1 MKRKKPFPII
11 KSSIFTLSSFVFLLS
26 ASILPAQIS
35 WRPIGPGGGSDLLA
49 SAVHPTNPNIVYIG
63 GDIEGIFKTTDGGAS
78 WKIINNNL
86 ASGPWTPDVYW
97 VQQIKFDPLDP
108 TYKTLYICTSIGLF
122 RTSNG
127 GNTWSPVFPDTF
139 YNEDDFVPVYSV
151 AIDPDDD
158 RTLFVGTQG
167 MGAYRTT
174 DGGQNWAPL
183 HVSMVDSAVVHGIYI
198 DPTSPRGNRTVFLGT
213 SDDIYRSTNNGTS
226 WSAANTGLPHKEVW
240 NLRGIVSAGN
250 SILYLTL
257 ITKGTPGNSASFKG
271 GIYKSTNGAASWTDI
286 TGNLPKYQQEESLFY
301 FYQKFAVNPLNPEV
315 IYIGTTI
322 GYPEESLAAY
332 EQWGI
337 YKTTNGGAS
346 WSRIDTAVTEG
357 WMDATFFDERHALV
371 LEMAPSDTSILY
383 WGRDWMN
390 RSTDAGATWQQ
401 IYTTPVGAA
410 WQGNGLE
417 LMMAEGM
424 AFDPLNPDIVYVGYD
439 DMGPFRSDDAG
450 KSFAPLDPY
459 MDPYDAYDA
468 AKDIEIDPVNGDIY
482 LSRYDG
488 VGSAYASDFGI
499 GQVWKSADKGNSWQQ
514 ISAGLPDGKPDLIL
528 DPASGSPGSR
538 TLYVASYGNGGY
550 KSTNS
555 GTSWS
560 AINNGLGANAR
571 FAWKIGINPSNA
583 QELYLGLNTF
593 GAGGGLYKSTNSG
606 ANWTK
611 LTNFP
616 AYDVLSIKF
625 DTANN
630 YVYVA
635 ATDNFDWST
644 HGGLY
649 RSADAGITWTKIF
662 DQPRVADVEIQPT
675 NPNILYAVSQ
685 SWYSV
690 WIDTLQ
696 PGIYR
701 SLNGGRSWEN
711 ITANL
716 GHTFILFIKLNPNN
730 PSQLFAGTGG
740 AGLWMTDNA
749 LTTKVE
755 KERGNITT
763 TFHLEQNYP
772 NPFNSS
778 TSITFTLQKKAYIE
792 LSIYDVPGRLV
803 RTLLQRELEN
813 GLHDVSWDGN
823 DNLGIV
829 VSSGVYFYKL
839 QTSGD
844 LKRVGKMLL
853 LK

>member
-1 MKRKKPFPII
+1 F
-11 KSSIFTLSSFVFLLS
+11 
-26 ASILPAQIS
+26 
-35 WRPIGPGGGSDLLA
+35 
-49 SAVHPTNPNIVYIG
+49 
-63 GDIEGIFKTTDGGAS
+63 
-78 WKIINNNL
+78 
-86 ASGPWTPDVYW
+86 
-97 VQQIKFDPLDP
+97 
-108 TYKTLYICTSIGLF
+108 
-122 RTSNG
+122 
-127 GNTWSPVFPDTF
+127 
-139 YNEDDFVPVYSV
+139 
-151 AIDPDDD
+151 
-158 RTLFVGTQG
+158 
-167 MGAYRTT
+167 
-174 DGGQNWAPL
+174 
-183 HVSMVDSAVVHGIYI
+183 
-198 DPTSPRGNRTVFLGT
+198 
-213 SDDIYRSTNNGTS
+213 
-226 WSAANTGLPHKEVW
+226 
-240 NLRGIVSAGN
+240 
-250 SILYLTL
+250 
-257 ITKGTPGNSASFKG
+257 
-271 GIYKSTNGAASWTDI
+271 KSTNGAASWTDI

-301 FYQKFAVNPLNPEV
+301 FYQKFAVNPLNPDV

-337 YKTTNGGAS
+337 YKTTNSGAS
-346 WSRIDTAVTEG
+346 WVRIDTAVTEG

-390 RSTDAGATWQQ
+390 KSTDAGASWQQ
-401 IYTTPVGAA
+401 IYTTPVGSA
-410 WQGNGLE
+410 WQGTGLE
-417 LMMAEGM
+417 LMMTEGM

-439 DMGPFRSDDAG
+439 DMGPFRSDDGG

-459 MDPYDAYDA
+459 MDPYDDYDA

-499 GQVWKSADKGNSWQQ
+499 GQVWKSTDKGNSWQK
-514 ISAGLPDGKPDLIL
+514 ISGGLPDGRPDLIL

-538 TLYVASYGNGGY
+538 TLYVASYGNGVY

-571 FAWKIGINPSNA
+571 YAWEISINPSNA

-611 LTNFP
+611 LSNFP
-616 AYDVLSIKF
+616 TYDVLSIKF

-635 ATDNFDWST
+635 ATDNFDWSMR
-644 HGGLY
+644 GGLY
-649 RSADAGITWTKIF
+649 RSADAGNTWIKIF
-662 DQPRVADVEIQPT
+662 DQPRVADMEIHPT
-675 NPNILYAVSQ
+675 NPDILYAVSQ

-690 WIDTLQ
+690 WIETLQ

-701 SLNGGRSWEN
+701 SLDGGHTWEN

-740 AGLWMTDNA
+740 AGLWLTDNA
-749 LTTKVE
+749 LATKVE

-772 NPFNSS
+772 NPFNNS
-778 TSITFTLQKKAYIE
+778 TSITFTLPGKAYIE
-792 LSIYDVPGRLV
+792 LSIYDVSGRLI
-803 RTLLQRELEN
+803 RTPLQGEFES
-813 GLHDVSWDGN
+813 GLHVVSWDGN
-823 DNLGIV
+823 DNLGIA